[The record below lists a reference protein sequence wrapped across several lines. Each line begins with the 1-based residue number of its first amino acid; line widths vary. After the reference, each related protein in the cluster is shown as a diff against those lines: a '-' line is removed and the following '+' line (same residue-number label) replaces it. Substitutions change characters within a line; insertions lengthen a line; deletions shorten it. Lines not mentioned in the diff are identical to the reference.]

1 VTAVSVDKPVVRL
14 VGVSRRYR
22 LGKTEVPALS
32 DINLDIEA
40 NDFLVLAGP
49 SGSGKTTL
57 LNLIGLI
64 DKPSA
69 GSVWMN
75 GQDTTS
81 ESLNALAGLR
91 RDRIGYIFQ
100 TFNLVPVLS
109 VFENV
114 EYPLILR
121 GLARRERRERTA
133 HALEMVGLADRA
145 RHRPHEL
152 SGGEQ
157 QRASIAR
164 AIIKKPRII
173 LADEPTANLDT
184 GTGRLILD
192 LMRTLHREE
201 RVTFVFSSHDP
212 RIIGLGLRVVR
223 LQDGRVVGL
232 TGDRAMSLEERP

>member
-1 VTAVSVDKPVVRL
+1 MAKPSVPKPIARL

-22 LGKTEVPALS
+22 LGKTEVPALT
-32 DINLDIEA
+32 DISLDIGA

-75 GQDTTS
+75 GEDTTP
-81 ESLNALAGLR
+81 ESLNSLAGLR

-109 VFENV
+109 IFENV

-121 GLARRERRERTA
+121 DVPRLERRKLVER
-133 HALEMVGLADRA
+133 ALDMVGLAGRL
-145 RHRPHEL
+145 RHRPREL

-164 AIIKKPRII
+164 AIVKKPRIV
-173 LADEPTANLDT
+173 LADEPTANLDS
-184 GTGRLILD
+184 GTGLRILE

-201 RVTFVFSSHDP
+201 DVTFVFSSHDP
-212 RIIGLGLRVVR
+212 RIIAMGLRVVC
-223 LQDGRVVGL
+223 LQDGRIVDH
-232 TGDRAMSLEERP
+232 TEN

>member
-1 VTAVSVDKPVVRL
+1 MNGQSIDKSVARL

-22 LGKTEVPALS
+22 LGKTEVPALT
-32 DINLDIEA
+32 DISLDIGA

-69 GSVWMN
+69 GAVWVN
-75 GQDTTS
+75 GQDTTPQ
-81 ESLNALAGLR
+81 SLNSLASLR

-109 VFENV
+109 IFENV

-121 GLARRERRERTA
+121 EVPRAERRKLVER
-133 HALEMVGLADRA
+133 ALDMVGLAGRM
-145 RHRPHEL
+145 RHRPREL

-164 AIIKKPRII
+164 AIVKKPGIV
-173 LADEPTANLDT
+173 LADEPTANLDSAT
-184 GTGRLILD
+184 GLRILE
-192 LMRTLHREE
+192 LMRTLHRQEG
-201 RVTFVFSSHDP
+201 VTFIFSSHDP
-212 RIIGLGLRVVR
+212 RIIAMGLRVVR
-223 LQDGRVVGL
+223 LRDGRIDDH
-232 TGDRAMSLEERP
+232 TEN

>member
-1 VTAVSVDKPVVRL
+1 MAEPSVPKPIVRL
-14 VGVSRRYR
+14 AGVSRRYR
-22 LGKTEVPALS
+22 LGKTEVPALT
-32 DINLDIEA
+32 DINLDIRTD
-40 NDFLVLAGP
+40 DFLVLAGP

-75 GQDTTS
+75 GENTTPK
-81 ESLNALAGLR
+81 SLNSLAGLR

-114 EYPLILR
+114 EYPLILKDVPR
-121 GLARRERRERTA
+121 GERRKLVER
-133 HALEMVGLADRA
+133 ALDMVGLAGRL
-145 RHRPHEL
+145 RHRPGEL

-164 AIIKKPRII
+164 AIIKKPRIV
-173 LADEPTANLDT
+173 LADEPTANLDS
-184 GTGRLILD
+184 GTGLRILE
-192 LMRTLHREE
+192 LMRRLHGQEG
-201 RVTFVFSSHDP
+201 VSFIFSSHDP
-212 RIIGLGLRVVR
+212 RIIAMGLRVVR
-223 LQDGRVVGL
+223 LQDGRIVDQ
-232 TGDRAMSLEERP
+232 TEN